1 MKEKHHISS
10 ALLGALTLLL
20 AATMPVSWAQE
31 EFDETK
37 IFIEMNA
44 TDGDAGLHALLDAE
58 AWVWVS
64 IYDPDGE
71 RIFLEDVRRNLK
83 EQGLTENFFESAE
96 PLCVADEEDPEAEVV
111 PLSEFLERFLPGE
124 YRFAGVTIEGDRLEG
139 TATLTFNLP
148 AAPDISMF
156 DGTEDVD
163 PANALMT
170 WAAGMDLGEKCHDD
184 DLVTQGVIP
193 DPASVDVVGWEV
205 VVEPA
210 DEEAFVPFRVFSVQL
225 PPDQTS
231 VTVSPEYLNAFPAG
245 TEFKFEVG
253 AIEASGNQTFSEGGF
268 STLSGAVAAD
278 PPPVVVV
285 PPAPRSS
292 SSGCTVGPSDGTIDP
307 TLPLLML
314 ISSAYLLRRRL
325 SET

>member
-1 MKEKHHISS
+1 MKENHLKLS
-10 ALLGALTLLL
+10 AQLGAFTLML

-58 AWVWVS
+58 AWVWAS
-64 IYDPDGE
+64 IFGVDGR
-71 RIFLEDVRRNLK
+71 RIFMEDAQNNLQ

-96 PLCVADEEDPEAEVV
+96 PLCAPDEDDPEEEVV
-111 PLSEFLERFLPGE
+111 SLSEFLERFPPGE
-124 YRFAGVTIEGDRLEG
+124 YRFKAVTIEGDKLED

-184 DLVTQGVIP
+184 DLVTDGIIT
-193 DPASVDVVGWEV
+193 DPALVNIVGWEV
-205 VVEPA
+205 VVEPE
-210 DEEAFVPFRVFSVQL
+210 DEEAFDPFRVFSVQL
-225 PPDQTS
+225 PSEMTS
-231 VTVSPEYLNAFPAG
+231 VTISPEYLNSFPAG

-268 STLSGAVAAD
+268 SLLSGTTAAA
-278 PPPVVVV
+278 PPPVVVAT
-285 PPAPRSS
+285 PAQPTGGS
-292 SSGCTVGPSDGTIDP
+292 VGGGAIGW
-307 TLPLLML
+307 LML
-314 ISSAYLLRRRL
+314 VIGSALGLLGWMRRRKAA
-325 SET
+325 

>member
-1 MKEKHHISS
+1 MKEQHHISS

-20 AATMPVSWAQE
+20 AATIPVSWAQE

-37 IFIEMNA
+37 AFIEMNA
-44 TDGDAGLHALLDAE
+44 TDGDVGFHVLLDAE
-58 AWVWVS
+58 AWEWVT
-64 IYDPDGE
+64 IDDPDGNQ
-71 RIFLEDVRRNLK
+71 IFKEMARRNLM

-111 PLSEFLERFLPGE
+111 PLAEFLERFLPGE
-124 YRFAGVTIEGDRLEG
+124 YLFAGRTIEGDELEG

-170 WAAGMDLGEKCHDD
+170 WAAGMILGEKCQDD
-184 DLVTQGVIP
+184 DLVTQGIIP

-268 STLSGAVAAD
+268 CTLPGCGEEEAAVD
-278 PPPVVVV
+278 PPVVAV
-285 PPAPRSS
+285 PPARSVG
-292 SSGCTVGPSDGTIDP
+292 SGTGAIGWPMLAIGSA
-307 TLPLLML
+307 LALLGWM
-314 ISSAYLLRRRL
+314 RRRKAA
-325 SET
+325 

>member
-1 MKEKHHISS
+1 MKKKHLILNAH
-10 ALLGALTLLL
+10 LGALTLLL

-58 AWVWVS
+58 AWMSVS
-64 IYDPDGE
+64 IDDPDGE
-71 RIFLEDVRRNLK
+71 RIFLEDVKGNLM

-96 PLCVADEEDPEAEVV
+96 PLCAPDAEDPEEEVV

-124 YRFAGVTIEGDRLEG
+124 YLFAGTTIEGDTLEG
-139 TATLTFNLP
+139 TATLTFDLP

-156 DGTEDVD
+156 DGTENVD

-184 DLVTQGVIP
+184 DLVTGGIIT
-193 DPASVDVVGWEV
+193 DPALVNIVGWEV

-210 DEEAFVPFRVFSVQL
+210 DEEAIDPFRVFSVQL
-225 PPDQTS
+225 PPELTS
-231 VTVSPEYLNAFPAG
+231 VTVSPEYLNSFPAG

-268 STLSGAVAAD
+268 STLSGPVATD
-278 PPPVVVV
+278 PPVVVV
-285 PPAPRSS
+285 PPATLSS
-292 SSGCTVGPSDGTIDP
+292 SSGCTVGPSDGTVDP

-314 ISSAYLLRRRL
+314 ISLGYLLRRRL